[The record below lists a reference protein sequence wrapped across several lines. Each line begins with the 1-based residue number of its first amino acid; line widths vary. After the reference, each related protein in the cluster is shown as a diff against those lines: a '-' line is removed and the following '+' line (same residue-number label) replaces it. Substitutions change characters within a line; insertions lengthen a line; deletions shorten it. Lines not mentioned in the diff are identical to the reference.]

1 LTKEFLAS
9 SFEEHA
15 QVLTAET
22 RLDGWFLHFLAPRM
36 AALVRLGGQAPH
48 VGISRKPGRQKWQ
61 TLNNAISAAVN
72 LPADDLVIA
81 EKSFG

>member
-1 LTKEFLAS
+1 MLLTKEFLAS

-36 AALVRLGGQAPH
+36 AALVRLGGHAPH
-48 VGISRKPGRQKWQ
+48 VGISRKPG
-61 TLNNAISAAVN
+61 
-72 LPADDLVIA
+72 PAKVADFEQCDFSGR
-81 EKSFG
+81 KPSG